1 MFVEI
6 ARLLIVLLATGVGYG
21 VARSM
26 APDGSTTVV
35 VGAALGALLGYV
47 VGGIVARLLRRG
59 MGRVEATVDHTPP
72 AQLLG
77 GGFGA
82 VLLGGL
88 SLLLGIPAVVLVP
101 GLSGWPILGLLVW
114 IGLYEGFRIGAR
126 KSEELLAMAGLS
138 TRPLVRASR
147 YGGNVAPDAVL
158 IDSSAAIDGRLRAV
172 TTAGFLRGALLVPRF
187 VLDELQGIADAA
199 EPARRRRGRRGLEIL
214 DGLQGDPRVSLH
226 VVDDEVPE
234 FDEVDAKLVALARRL
249 DVGLLTTDFNL
260 QRVAELQ
267 GVTVLNLNRLAESL
281 RPVHV
286 PGEVV
291 RFTVSRTGR
300 DPGQGVGFLDDG
312 TMVVVSGAAH
322 LVGQQISPR
331 VTSNVQTSVGRM
343 LFASL
348 DPAEPTNPS
357 NSTGQEV
364 APAREGAERPNQ

>member
-6 ARLLIVLLATGVGYG
+6 ARLLIVLLSTGVGFG
-21 VARSM
+21 MARAVS
-26 APDGSTTVV
+26 PDGSGAVV
-35 VGAALGALLGYV
+35 LGATLGACAGYV
-47 VGGIVARLLRRG
+47 LGGVLARLLRRA
-59 MGRVEATVDHTPP
+59 MGHVEHQVDRTPP

-88 SLLLGIPAVVLVP
+88 SLLLGIPAVVLMPNV
-101 GLSGWPILGLLVW
+101 SGWPVLGLLVW

-147 YGGNVAPDAVL
+147 YGGNVAPDALLV
-158 IDSSAAIDGRLRAV
+158 DSSAAIDGRLLSV

-199 EPARRRRGRRGLEIL
+199 EPARRRRGRRGLEVL
-214 DGLQGDPRVSLH
+214 DSLKGDPRVELH
-226 VVDDEVPE
+226 IVDDEVPE
-234 FDEVDAKLVALARRL
+234 FATVDAKLVALARRL
-249 DVGLLTTDFNL
+249 DVGLMTTDFNL

-267 GVTVLNLNRLAESL
+267 GVTCLNLNRLAETL

-291 RFTVSRTGR
+291 RFTVSRPGR
-300 DPGQGVGFLDDG
+300 EAGQGVGFLDDG
-312 TMVVVSGAAH
+312 TMVVVGGASDM
-322 LVGQQISPR
+322 VGETVAVH
-331 VTSNVQTSVGRM
+331 VTS
-343 LFASL
+343 
-348 DPAEPTNPS
+348 
-357 NSTGQEV
+357 
-364 APAREGAERPNQ
+364 

>member
-6 ARLLIVLLATGVGYG
+6 ARLLIVLLATGAGYG
-21 VARSM
+21 IARSNV
-26 APDGSTTVV
+26 PDGSGWAV
-35 VGAALGALLGYV
+35 VGAVLGALLGYV

-59 MGRVEATVDHTPP
+59 MGRVEATVDRTPP

-82 VLLGGL
+82 ALLGGL
-88 SLLLGIPAVVLVP
+88 SLLLGIPAVVLMP
-101 GLSGWPILGLLVW
+101 GLSGWPVLGLLVW
-114 IGLYEGFRIGAR
+114 IGLYEGFRIGSR

-138 TRPLVRASR
+138 TRPLIRASR
-147 YGGNVAPDAVL
+147 YGGNVAPDALLV
-158 IDSSAAIDGRLRAV
+158 DSSAAIDGRLRAV
-172 TTAGFLRGALLVPRF
+172 TDAGFLRGALLVPRF
-187 VLDELQGIADAA
+187 VLDEMQGIADAA

-214 DGLQGDPRVSLH
+214 DSLQGDPRISLH
-226 VVDDEVPE
+226 ILDDELPE
-234 FDEVDAKLVALARRL
+234 FAEVDAKLVALARRL

-267 GVTVLNLNRLAESL
+267 GVTCLNLNRLAETM

-300 DPGQGVGFLDDG
+300 EAGQGVGFLDDG

-322 LVGQQISPR
+322 LVGQEIAPR

-348 DPAEPTNPS
+348 DPEAPAPADA
-357 NSTGQEV
+357 EV
-364 APAREGAERPNQ
+364 APVSERDGANQ

>member
-1 MFVEI
+1 MFVEVI
-6 ARLLIVLLATGVGYG
+6 RLLIVLLATGVGYG
-21 VARSM
+21 AARSV
-26 APDGSTTVV
+26 APDGSATIVA
-35 VGAALGALLGYV
+35 GAALGACAGYV
-47 VGGIVARLLRRG
+47 IGGVVARLLRRG
-59 MGRVEATVDHTPP
+59 MGRVEASVERTPP

-82 VLLGGL
+82 ALLGGL
-88 SLLLGIPAVVLVP
+88 SLLLGIPAVVLLP
-101 GLSGWPILGLLVW
+101 GLSGWPVLGLLVW

-147 YGGNVAPDAVL
+147 YGGNVAPDALVV
-158 IDSSAAIDGRLRAV
+158 DSSAAIDGRLRAV
-172 TTAGFLRGALLVPRF
+172 TAAGFLRGALLVPRF

-199 EPARRRRGRRGLEIL
+199 EPASRRRGRRGLEIL
-214 DGLQGDPRVSLH
+214 DNLQGDPRVSLH
-226 VVDDEVPE
+226 VLDDEVPE

-291 RFTVSRTGR
+291 RFTVSRSGR
-300 DPGQGVGFLDDG
+300 EPGQGVGFLDDG
-312 TMVVVSGAAH
+312 TMVVVAGAAQ
-322 LVGQQISPR
+322 LVGQEIAPR

-348 DPAEPTNPS
+348 DPVGPADR
-357 NSTGQEV
+357 EV
-364 APAREGAERPNQ
+364 APAE

>member
-1 MFVEI
+1 
-6 ARLLIVLLATGVGYG
+6 
-21 VARSM
+21 
-26 APDGSTTVV
+26 
-35 VGAALGALLGYV
+35 
-47 VGGIVARLLRRG
+47 
-59 MGRVEATVDHTPP
+59 
-72 AQLLG
+72 
-77 GGFGA
+77 
-82 VLLGGL
+82 
-88 SLLLGIPAVVLVP
+88 
-101 GLSGWPILGLLVW
+101 GLLVW

-226 VVDDEVPE
+226 VVDD
-234 FDEVDAKLVALARRL
+234 
-249 DVGLLTTDFNL
+249 
-260 QRVAELQ
+260 
-267 GVTVLNLNRLAESL
+267 
-281 RPVHV
+281 
-286 PGEVV
+286 
-291 RFTVSRTGR
+291 
-300 DPGQGVGFLDDG
+300 G

-343 LFASL
+343 LFATL
-348 DPAEPTNPS
+348 DPAEPANPS